1 MAVYIQLCVTVA
13 VAVKENDLCACLWSD
28 GEEGQWCRALILSV
42 HNSMVI
48 LLVGECRAFL
58 ASRSECTECTTVSSR
73 NCLGI
78 LVY

>member
-42 HNSMVI
+42 HDSMVNI
-48 LLVGECRAFL
+48 TNGRMQGIFWRAG
-58 ASRSECTECTTVSSR
+58 ASVQ
-73 NCLGI
+73 LYLHVI
-78 LVY
+78 A